1 MAQAVTGV
9 VIATIAVI
17 ATTAVDVDVMTALIA
32 VSVVIVVARATART
46 ANVGSHVPTAAQ
58 SRVAS
63 VDRSRQ
69 VPSAASSRVKPNR
82 MISRMSLQAAH
93 PQHPQQQHSHRVS
106 KPSALPLRQGRPRLG
121 KKAKVAAVVAAV
133 VADVVAV
140 DVTKLK
146 VALTA
151 RRWMALTCLANR
163 R

>member
-58 SRVAS
+58 S

-93 PQHPQQQHSHRVS
+93 PPQQQHSHRVS

-146 VALTA
+146 VAPTA

>member
-58 SRVAS
+58 S

-146 VALTA
+146 VAPTA